1 MGFKKV
7 VFWKSAVSQRDAK
20 HVKLVEEIDQYIKKK
35 LLEHLKGKQY
45 NDTCPNPAIGKQKDY
60 GSKD

>member
-7 VFWKSAVSQRDAK
+7 VILKSAVSQQDAK
-20 HVKLVEEIDQYIKKK
+20 HVKQVEEIDDTLKK